1 MSNSAVY
8 ACTTRIANDIAKLPI
23 NLVEKIDGIWTVIER
38 NSPFWRPLTKPNLV
52 QNRIQ
57 FFTQWML
64 SKLMHGNAY
73 ALKERDEANRVAR
86 LYILP
91 AERVKPL
98 VTPDGSVFYQF
109 SVSKVP
115 GLEDAKQITIP
126 ASEIIH
132 DLMNPLFHPL
142 CGVPP
147 LFAAALDGDAEPAR
161 AKLRRCLFCEHGAA
175 FWTS

>member
-1 MSNSAVY
+1 
-8 ACTTRIANDIAKLPI
+8 
-23 NLVEKIDGIWTVIER
+23 
-38 NSPFWRPLTKPNLV
+38 
-52 QNRIQ
+52 
-57 FFTQWML
+57 ML

-115 GLEDAKQITIP
+115 GLEDQKQITIP

-147 LFAAALDGDAEPAR
+147 LFAAALTATQSQREQNFAAVFFANMAR
-161 AKLRRCLFCEHGAA
+161 PSGHLGIS
-175 FWTS
+175 W